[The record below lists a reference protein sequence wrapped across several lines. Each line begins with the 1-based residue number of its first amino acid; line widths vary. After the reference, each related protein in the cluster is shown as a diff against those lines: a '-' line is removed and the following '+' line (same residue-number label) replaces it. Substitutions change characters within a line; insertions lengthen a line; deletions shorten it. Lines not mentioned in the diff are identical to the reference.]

1 MRSWFFNW
9 RGVDHGKTTRQHQR
23 GEQADGRAHRR
34 DRRCVGE
41 IKQQL
46 EVKPDTTL
54 KQLAGKTTEV
64 KFLYTELEKKQQNA
78 ESLLSDREA
87 NEFEKQIE
95 MIKKMVAD
103 ADEMETEGN
112 E

>member
-1 MRSWFFNW
+1 M
-9 RGVDHGKTTRQHQR
+9 
-23 GEQADGRAHRR
+23 
-34 DRRCVGE
+34 
-41 IKQQL
+41 
-46 EVKPDTTL
+46 
-54 KQLAGKTTEV
+54 